1 MSTKL
6 LAEPFKSN
14 MVNTPQPAGTVEPVN
29 ENPST
34 VVDEEETVNPASA
47 ASPPSAPLRVVPSTL
62 N

>member
-1 MSTKL
+1 
-6 LAEPFKSN
+6 

-34 VVDEEETVNPASA
+34 VVDEEETVNPAAA